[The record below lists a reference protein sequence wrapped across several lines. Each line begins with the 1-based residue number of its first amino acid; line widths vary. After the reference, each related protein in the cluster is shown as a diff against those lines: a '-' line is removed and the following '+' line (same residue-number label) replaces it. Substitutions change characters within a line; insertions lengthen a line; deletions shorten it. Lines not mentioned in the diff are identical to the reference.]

1 MWKPPDDGFL
11 KTNFDGAI
19 FGDLNEAGIEVV
31 VQNQGGGVGTF
42 VKEESHAIFC
52 GNFGNSC
59 I

>member
-1 MWKPPDDGFL
+1 MWKTPDDGFL
-11 KTNFDGAI
+11 KTNFDGAM

-42 VKEESHAIFC
+42 VREESHAIFC